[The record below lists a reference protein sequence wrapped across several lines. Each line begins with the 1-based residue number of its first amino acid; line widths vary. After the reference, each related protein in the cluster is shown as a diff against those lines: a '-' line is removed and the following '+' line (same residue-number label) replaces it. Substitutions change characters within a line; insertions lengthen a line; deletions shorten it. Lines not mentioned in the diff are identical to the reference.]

1 MKDEK
6 DELEDINEE
15 YYPDCRDCQ
24 SAMED
29 LSHHAQGLL
38 CGATEGVLNLPAAE
52 LAKLTRF
59 LRAADRGVRKWQR
72 RLRRPGESERH
83 GHP

>member
-1 MKDEK
+1 MS
-6 DELEDINEE
+6 LFSNEE
-15 YYPDCRDCQ
+15 EDPDRRDCH

-29 LSHHAQGLL
+29 LSYHAQGLL
-38 CGATEGVLNLPAAE
+38 CGAMEGVLNLPAAE

-72 RLRRPGESERH
+72 RLRRPGEAGTH